1 MILPIDKKPQF
12 PIQIDLTG
20 PDGNVFALM
29 GIARNL
35 AKTLNQRFEIFYP
48 LSQIED
54 LRDEHY
60 FDADAIVADMKSSNY
75 EHALEVLEKHF
86 GDKIIMYR

>member
-1 MILPIDKKPQF
+1 MIRPISKMPTF

-35 AKTLNQRFEIFYP
+35 SKVLNKR
-48 LSQIED
+48 
-54 LRDEHY
+54 RDAQY
-60 FDADAIVADMKSSNY
+60 FDADAIIADMKSDDY
-75 EHALEVLEKHF
+75 EHALEVMEKHF
-86 GDKIIMYR
+86 GEFIIMYQ

>member
-1 MILPIDKKPQF
+1 MIQPLDKIPEF

-35 AKTLNQRFEIFYP
+35 AKTLNKRRGAP
-48 LSQIED
+48 
-54 LRDEHY
+54 Y
-60 FDADAIVADMKSSNY
+60 FDADAIIADMKSLDY
-75 EHALEVLEKHF
+75 EHALEVMEKHF